1 MSRLL
6 LGLLLGASASIIWG
20 GHAVLARLAVT
31 AQGFS
36 VLDILFAR
44 YVPAAMLLAP
54 FAWRSRWQI
63 LALGPWR
70 LIALTICGGA
80 GNLGL
85 FIWAL
90 QYAPATHGAT
100 IAPMTGPVV
109 AALGA
114 WWLLG
119 ERPTRGRIAALA
131 AMLAGVLIIGWEGLG
146 LTPGAWRGDLLLLA
160 CGATWGMFGVLLRRW
175 QLGAIAASATVCVVS
190 VPFVLPFFLV
200 FSAGSFFAQPP
211 LLLAWMVFAQG
222 FLIGCVSMLLFA
234 RSVEMLGPT
243 RAGTIAVLVPVIG
256 MVAAWAILHEPIGPG
271 QGFGAALAVG
281 AMLVAVLFTGRR

>member
-1 MSRLL
+1 MTRLL
-6 LGLLLGASASIIWG
+6 LGLLLGASASTIWG

-36 VLDILFAR
+36 VVDILFTR
-44 YVPAAMLLAP
+44 YVPAALLLAP
-54 FAWRSRWQI
+54 LAWRSRWQV

-70 LIALTICGGA
+70 LLALTICGGA
-80 GNLGL
+80 GNLSL

-114 WWLLG
+114 YWLLG
-119 ERPTRGRIAALA
+119 ERPTRGRIVALA

-175 QLGAIAASATVCVVS
+175 QVGAIAASAAVCVVS
-190 VPFVLPFFLV
+190 VPFVLPLFLV
-200 FSAGSFFAQPP
+200 FSAGTFFAQPP

-234 RSVEMLGPT
+234 RSVEILGPT

-256 MVAAWAILHEPIGPG
+256 MVGAWAILHEPIGWG